1 MRAHLGEL
9 AALATACCWVV
20 TAFAFESAG
29 RRVGSLVVNLLR
41 LVMAIVLLGAFTWIT
56 RGLFLPTDATPRA
69 WVWLSLSG
77 VVGLTVG
84 DGFLFRAFVLIG
96 SRVSL
101 LLMSLVPPLTAVI
114 GWLVLGEVLGA
125 RELAGMALTVAGV
138 SWVVLERQPAARA
151 GNGRLPLGGVLLGV
165 GAAAGQAT
173 GLVLSK
179 FGMAGYDPFAAT
191 QIRVIAGTAGFMVLF
206 ALVGWWPRVAAALED
221 RGAIARTAVGAFF
234 GPFLGVSLSLVAI
247 TYTATGVA
255 ATIIALMPV
264 LVIPPSVVLFKDRV
278 SARAMAGSLVAVAGT
293 ALLFL

>member
-1 MRAHLGEL
+1 MTAHLGEL

-41 LVMAIVLLGAFTWIT
+41 LVMAIVLLGTFTWIT

-69 WVWLSLSG
+69 WLWLSLSG
-77 VVGLTVG
+77 VVGFTVG

-96 SRVSL
+96 SRLSL
-101 LLMSLVPPLTAVI
+101 LLMSLVPPLTAII
-114 GWLVLGEVLGA
+114 GWLVLGEVLGP

-138 SWVVLERQPAARA
+138 SWVVLERQPATKT
-151 GNGRLPLGGVLLGV
+151 GGGRLPLGGVLLGV

-191 QIRVIAGTAGFMVLF
+191 QIRVIAGTAAFMVLF
-206 ALVGWWPRVAAALED
+206 TFVGWWPRVAAALED
-221 RGAIARTAVGAFF
+221 RGAIGRTAVGAFF

-278 SARAMAGSLVAVAGT
+278 SARAVAGSLVAVAGT
-293 ALLFL
+293 GLLFL